1 MPELRLLL
9 FDVDGTLVD
18 SQAEIMSAMQVA
30 FDRVGLALPNRAD
43 VLSTVG
49 LSLTET
55 FQTLIPQADAALIAA
70 ISQAYKTAYYENR
83 MAGTRPVLFDGID
96 TVIRRLA
103 QRDDLV
109 LGVATGK
116 SRRGINALI
125 DMYDWQGVFVT
136 VQVSD
141 DHPSKPSP
149 SMILAAL
156 GETGVDAHCAVM
168 IGDTEYDMQ
177 MAQSAGVHALGV
189 SWGYHDHRRLQA
201 AQMILD
207 QVSDIET
214 ALNKIWE

>member
-1 MPELRLLL
+1 MPDLRLVM

-30 FDRVGLALPNRAD
+30 FDQVGLALPNRAD

-70 ISQAYKTAYYENR
+70 ISQIYKTAYYENR
-83 MAGTRPVLFDGID
+83 MAGARPVLFDGID
-96 TVIRRLA
+96 GVIRRLA

-149 SMILAAL
+149 SMIHAAL
-156 GETGVDAHCAVM
+156 GETGVDARCAVM

-189 SWGYHDHRRLQA
+189 SWGYHDNRRLQA

-214 ALNKIWE
+214 ALSEIWE

>member
-1 MPELRLLL
+1 MPDLRLVL

-70 ISQAYKTAYYENR
+70 ISQEYKTAYFENR
-83 MAGTRPVLFDGID
+83 MAGARPVLFDGID

-177 MAQSAGVHALGV
+177 MAQSAGVQALGV
-189 SWGYHDHRRLQA
+189 SWGYHDSRRLQA

-214 ALNKIWE
+214 ALSKIWE

>member
-1 MPELRLLL
+1 MPDLRLVL

-30 FDRVGLALPNRAD
+30 FDQVGLALPNRTD

-70 ISQAYKTAYYENR
+70 ISQAYKSAYYENR
-83 MAGTRPVLFDGID
+83 MSGARPILFDGID
-96 TVIRRLA
+96 DVIRRLA

-156 GETGVDAHCAVM
+156 GETGVDAQSAVM

-177 MAQSAGVHALGV
+177 MAQSAGIHAMGV
-189 SWGYHDHRRLQA
+189 SWGYHDNQRLHG
-201 AQMILD
+201 AQVILD

>member
-1 MPELRLLL
+1 MPDLRLVM

-18 SQAEIMSAMQVA
+18 SQAEIMWAMQVA

-55 FQTLIPQADAALIAA
+55 FETLIPQADTALIAA
-70 ISQAYKTAYYENR
+70 ISQIYKTAYYENR
-83 MAGTRPVLFDGID
+83 MAGARPVLFDGID
-96 TVIRRLA
+96 GVIRRLA

-189 SWGYHDHRRLQA
+189 SWGYHDHRRLKA

>member
-1 MPELRLLL
+1 MPDLRLVL

-70 ISQAYKTAYYENR
+70 ISQEYKTAYFENR
-83 MAGTRPVLFDGID
+83 MAGARPVLFDGID

-189 SWGYHDHRRLQA
+189 SWGYHDHRRLKA